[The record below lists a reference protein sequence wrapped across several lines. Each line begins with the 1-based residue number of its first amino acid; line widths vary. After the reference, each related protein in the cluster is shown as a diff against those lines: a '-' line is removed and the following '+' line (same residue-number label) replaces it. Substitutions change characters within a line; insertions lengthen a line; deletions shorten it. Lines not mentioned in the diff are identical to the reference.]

1 MGGYTFQRVIF
12 MVYVSKEALK
22 YSISEEKHLTAC
34 FPLHFSRALAASW
47 IKAECIKTEQ
57 STFKVSL
64 VVSKT
69 HPCRGA
75 YSSLSVES
83 FIHSCISAL
92 FITL

>member
-1 MGGYTFQRVIF
+1 

-57 STFKVSL
+57 SAFKVSL
-64 VVSKT
+64 VVV
-69 HPCRGA
+69 R
-75 YSSLSVES
+75 L
-83 FIHSCISAL
+83 
-92 FITL
+92 TLAAEHTPVYL